1 MTIVAIII
9 MSLLF
14 SAFFSGVEIA
24 FVSSNK
30 FHIEIENK
38 KGNFAYQLLSQLVK
52 KPSRFIATMLVGN
65 NIALV
70 IYGMFMPELL
80 NPYLEAINP
89 YIGGFFSNEYALL
102 LVQTLISTILILVI
116 AEFLPKAIF
125 NTFSTRLLEVF
136 ALPSYIFYWLFYLIV
151 SLMIG
156 VSNFVMKYILRAGE
170 EQGKQAFDKVD
181 LDNYV
186 RERTESSSQHE
197 DEEDPEIQIFRNA
210 LGFSEQKAR
219 EFMIPRTEIIAM
231 DVEADLVS
239 LTENFIESNLSKIL
253 IYKESVDNII
263 GYVHSF
269 ELFKKPKDIRS
280 ILRPVSFIPESM
292 TANEILNSLIKDR
305 RSIAV
310 VLDEFGGTS
319 GLITVEDVVEELF
332 GEIDDEHDVEDLID
346 TKISDTEF
354 RFSARQEIDYINEK
368 YNLELPESD
377 NYNTL
382 GGLILNHLES
392 IPEKGEVLY
401 LEPFTMK
408 MEDVSNSKIE
418 IVHLKVTNE

>member
-1 MTIVAIII
+1 M
-9 MSLLF
+9 
-14 SAFFSGVEIA
+14 
-24 FVSSNK
+24 SSNK

-80 NPYLEAINP
+80 NPYFLMLEPYFPAI
-89 YIGGFFSNEYALL
+89 SNEYVLL
-102 LVQTLISTILILVI
+102 LFQTIVSTIIILVT
-116 AEFLPKAIF
+116 AEFLPKAVF
-125 NTFSTRLLEVF
+125 NTYSTRLLEFF
-136 ALPSYIFYWLFYLIV
+136 ALPSYLFYWFFYIIV

-170 EQGKQAFDKVD
+170 EQGRQAFDKVD
-181 LDNYV
+181 LDNYIK
-186 RERTESSSQHE
+186 ERTESSSQYE
-197 DEEDPEIQIFRNA
+197 EEEDPEIQIFRNA

-231 DVEADLVS
+231 SVDEEITV
-239 LTENFIESNLSKIL
+239 LTEKFIESNLSKIL
-253 IYKESVDNII
+253 IYKESIDNII

-292 TANEILNSLIKDR
+292 TANEILNSLIRDR
-305 RSIAV
+305 RSIAI

-332 GEIDDEHDVEDLID
+332 GEIDDEHDVEELID
-346 TKISDTEF
+346 SKISDVEF
-354 RFSARQEIDYINEK
+354 RFSARQEIDFINEK
-368 YNLELPESD
+368 YNLDLPESD
-377 NYNTL
+377 NYSTL

-392 IPEKGEVLY
+392 IPERGEVLY
-401 LEPFTMK
+401 LEPFVIK
-408 MEDVSNSKIE
+408 IEEVSNSKIE
-418 IVHLKVTNE
+418 LVHLKVSND

>member
-1 MTIVAIII
+1 MTIVLIII
-9 MSLLF
+9 GSILF

-80 NPYLEAINP
+80 NPYFLLMEPFFPAIP
-89 YIGGFFSNEYALL
+89 NEYVLL
-102 LVQTLISTILILVI
+102 LFQTIVSTIIILVT

-125 NTFSTRLLEVF
+125 NTYSTRLLEFF
-136 ALPSYIFYWLFYLIV
+136 ALPSYLFYWFFYIIV

-170 EQGKQAFDKVD
+170 EQGRQAFDKVD
-181 LDNYV
+181 LDNYIK
-186 RERTESSSQHE
+186 ERTESSSQYE
-197 DEEDPEIQIFRNA
+197 EEEDPEIQIFRNA

-231 DVEADLVS
+231 SVDEEIAV
-239 LTENFIESNLSKIL
+239 LTEKFIESNLSKIL
-253 IYKESVDNII
+253 IYKESIDNII

-292 TANEILNSLIKDR
+292 TANEILNSLIRDR
-305 RSIAV
+305 RSIAI

-332 GEIDDEHDVEDLID
+332 GEIDDEHDVEELID
-346 TKISDTEF
+346 SKISDVEF
-354 RFSARQEIDYINEK
+354 RFSARQEIDFINEK
-368 YNLELPESD
+368 YNLDLPESD
-377 NYNTL
+377 NYSTL

-392 IPEKGEVLY
+392 IPERGEVLY
-401 LEPFTMK
+401 LEPFVIK
-408 MEDVSNSKIE
+408 IEEVSNSKIE
-418 IVHLKVTNE
+418 LVHLKVSND

>member
-1 MTIVAIII
+1 MTIVLIII
-9 MSLLF
+9 GSILF

-80 NPYLEAINP
+80 NPYFLLMEPLFPAIA
-89 YIGGFFSNEYALL
+89 NEYVLL
-102 LVQTLISTILILVI
+102 LFQTIVSTIIILVT

-125 NTFSTRLLEVF
+125 NTYSTRLLEFF
-136 ALPSYIFYWLFYLIV
+136 ALPSYLFYWFFYIIV

-170 EQGKQAFDKVD
+170 EQGRQAFDKVD
-181 LDNYV
+181 LDNYIK
-186 RERTESSSQHE
+186 ERTESSSQYE
-197 DEEDPEIQIFRNA
+197 EEEDPEIQIFRNA

-231 DVEADLVS
+231 SVDEEIAV
-239 LTENFIESNLSKIL
+239 LTEKFIESNLSKIL
-253 IYKESVDNII
+253 IYKESIDNII

-292 TANEILNSLIKDR
+292 TANEILNSLIRDR
-305 RSIAV
+305 RSIAI

-332 GEIDDEHDVEDLID
+332 GEIDDEHDVEELID
-346 TKISDTEF
+346 SKISDVEF
-354 RFSARQEIDYINEK
+354 RFSARQEIDFINEK
-368 YNLELPESD
+368 YNLDLPESD
-377 NYNTL
+377 NYSTL

-392 IPEKGEVLY
+392 IPERGEVLY
-401 LEPFTMK
+401 LEPFVIK
-408 MEDVSNSKIE
+408 IEEVSNSKIE
-418 IVHLKVTNE
+418 LVHLKVSND

>member
-1 MTIVAIII
+1 M
-9 MSLLF
+9 
-14 SAFFSGVEIA
+14 EIA

-30 FHIEIENK
+30 FHIEVENK

-80 NPYLEAINP
+80 NPYL
-89 YIGGFFSNEYALL
+89 GFTNEYVLL
-102 LVQTLISTILILVI
+102 LVQTIISTIIILVV

-125 NTFSTRLLEVF
+125 NTYSTRLLEVF
-136 ALPSYIFYWLFYLIV
+136 ALPSYLFYWLFYIV
-151 SLMIG
+151 VSFMIG

-170 EQGKQAFDKVD
+170 EKGKEAFDKVD
-181 LDNYV
+181 LDNYIK
-186 RERTESSSQHE
+186 ERTESSAQYE
-197 DEEDPEIQIFRNA
+197 EEEDPEIQIFRNA

-219 EFMIPRTEIIAM
+219 EFMIPRTEMIAI
-231 DVEADLVS
+231 DVEQSIAV
-239 LTENFIESNLSKIL
+239 LTEKFIESNLSKIL
-253 IYKESVDNII
+253 IYKESIDNII

-269 ELFKKPKDIRS
+269 ELFKKPEDIRAV
-280 ILRPVSFIPESM
+280 LRPVSFIPESM
-292 TANEILNSLIKDR
+292 PANEILNLLIRDR

-332 GEIDDEHDVEDLID
+332 GEIDDEHDVEELIE
-346 TKISDTEF
+346 TKISDVEF
-354 RFSARQEIDYINEK
+354 RFSARQEIDFLNEK
-368 YNLELPESD
+368 YSLNLPESE
-377 NYNTL
+377 NYTTL

-401 LEPFTMK
+401 LEPFIIK
-408 MEDVSNSKIE
+408 MEEVSNSKIE
-418 IVHLKVTNE
+418 LVHIKISDD